1 MNSQR
6 LIAMANDI
14 AAFFAAEPDAESGA
28 EQVANHM
35 RKFWDPRMRDAIQR
49 IAAAGGTG
57 MSALALSGV
66 RRL

>member
-1 MNSQR
+1 
-6 LIAMANDI
+6 MANDI